1 VGKEAGYVGTGI
13 FKLRLPA
20 YSEQEI
26 REMEDMQRRMQLQKE
41 MHRRAQ
47 LQELQRRAT
56 RSAYDDLPAAGML
69 RVSSL

>member
-1 VGKEAGYVGTGI
+1 
-13 FKLRLPA
+13 
-20 YSEQEI
+20 
-26 REMEDMQRRMQLQKE
+26 MEDMQRRMQLQKE